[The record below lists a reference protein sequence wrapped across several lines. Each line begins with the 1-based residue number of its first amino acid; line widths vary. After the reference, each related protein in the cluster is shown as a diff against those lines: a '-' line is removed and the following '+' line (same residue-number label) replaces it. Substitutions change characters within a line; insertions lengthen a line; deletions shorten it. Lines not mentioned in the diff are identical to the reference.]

1 MGGRCYY
8 FKTNKS
14 GDKVKILAPHCTDNF
29 QIARAKFTLEG
40 LDWYSCEQAFQ
51 SLKFPLGSK
60 PQIQIYEAN
69 PKRIESNHDY
79 GHRVWI
85 MGQTR
90 SVKLQE
96 NWSTEGKKVMLL
108 LNISKYIAN
117 PSFQE
122 DLLST
127 KGYELFGQPSSTE
140 AWTRLNPKIQ
150 MYIRDNLD
158 SNIDLKEVLENI
170 GKMDAKK
177 VLEVLENV

>member
-1 MGGRCYY
+1 M
-8 FKTNKS
+8 
-14 GDKVKILAPHCTDNF
+14 KVLAPHCTDNF
-29 QIARAKFTLEG
+29 QIAKTKFPLNG

-60 PQIQIYEAN
+60 PQIQIYDAN
-69 PKRIESNHDY
+69 PKRNESDSDY

-90 SVKLQE
+90 SVKLKE
-96 NWSTEGKKVMLL
+96 NWSNEGKKVMLL

-117 PSFQE
+117 PSYQD

-127 KGYELFGQPSSTE
+127 KGYELFGQPSTTD
-140 AWTRLNPKIQ
+140 AWTRYNSKIQ
-150 MYIRDNLD
+150 MYIRNNVEADN
-158 SNIDLKEVLENI
+158 DLLEILENTS
-170 GKMDAKK
+170 KMDANK

>member
-29 QIARAKFTLEG
+29 QIAKTRFRLEG

-60 PQIQIYEAN
+60 PQIQIHGAN
-69 PKRIESNHDY
+69 PKRFESNSDY
-79 GHRVWI
+79 GNRVWI
-85 MGQTR
+85 MGQTG
-90 SVKLQE
+90 SVTLQE
-96 NWSTEGKKVMLL
+96 NWSIEGKKVMLL
-108 LNISKYIAN
+108 VNISKYIAN
-117 PSFQE
+117 PSYQD

-150 MYIRDNLD
+150 MYIRDNLE
-158 SNIDLKEVLENI
+158 SNIDLNEVLEQI
-170 GKMDAKK
+170 SRMDAEK

>member
-8 FKTNKS
+8 FKKGKS
-14 GDKVKILAPHCTDNF
+14 GDEVKILAPHCTDNF
-29 QIARAKFTLEG
+29 QIAKEKFPLDG

-60 PQIQIYEAN
+60 PQILIHDAN
-69 PKRIESNHDY
+69 PNRDESNLDY

-96 NWSTEGKKVMLL
+96 NWSIEGKKVMLL
-108 LNISKYIAN
+108 LNISKYISN
-117 PSFQE
+117 HDYQK

-127 KGYELFGQPSSTE
+127 KGYELIGKTSTTD
-140 AWTRLNPKIQ
+140 AWTRYNPKIQ
-150 MYIRDNLD
+150 MYIRDNLE
-158 SNIDLKEVLENI
+158 SNIDLNEVLEKI
-170 GKMDAKK
+170 SKMDAKK

>member
-1 MGGRCYY
+1 M
-8 FKTNKS
+8 
-14 GDKVKILAPHCTDNF
+14 KILAPHCTANF
-29 QIARAKFTLEG
+29 QIAKEKFTLEG
-40 LDWYSCEQAFQ
+40 LDWYSCEQAFH

-60 PQIQIYEAN
+60 PQIQIYAAN
-69 PKRIESNHDY
+69 PKRNESNHDY

-90 SVKLQE
+90 SVNLQK

-117 PSFQE
+117 PSYQY
-122 DLLST
+122 DLLNT
-127 KGYELFGQPSSTE
+127 NGYELFGKPSSTE
-140 AWTRLNPKIQ
+140 DWTRLNPKIQ

-158 SNIDLKEVLENI
+158 SNINLNEVLENI
-170 GKMDAKK
+170 EKMDAEK

>member
-8 FKTNKS
+8 FKTDKS
-14 GDKVKILAPHCTDNF
+14 GAKVKILAPHDGPLSKRKIPIRRIGLV
-29 QIARAKFTLEG
+29 QFT
-40 LDWYSCEQAFQ
+40 EQAFA
-51 SLKFPLGSK
+51 LKVIGSK
-60 PQIQIYEAN
+60 PQIQIHDTN
-69 PKRIESNHDY
+69 PKRFESNSDY
-79 GHRVWI
+79 GNRVWI
-85 MGQTR
+85 MGQTT

-117 PSFQE
+117 PSYQE

-140 AWTRLNPKIQ
+140 AWSRLNPKIQ

-170 GKMDAKK
+170 EKMDAKK

>member
-1 MGGRCYY
+1 M
-8 FKTNKS
+8 
-14 GDKVKILAPHCTDNF
+14 KILAPHCTDNF
-29 QIARAKFTLEG
+29 QIAKTKFRLEG

-60 PQIQIYEAN
+60 PQIQIHGAN
-69 PKRIESNHDY
+69 PKRFESNYDY

-85 MGQTR
+85 MGQTG
-90 SVKLQE
+90 SVTLQE
-96 NWSTEGKKVMLL
+96 NWSIEGKKVMLL
-108 LNISKYIAN
+108 VNISKYIAN
-117 PSFQE
+117 PSYQD

-150 MYIRDNLD
+150 MYIRDNLEP
-158 SNIDLKEVLENI
+158 NIDLNEVLEQI
-170 GKMDAKK
+170 SRMDAKK